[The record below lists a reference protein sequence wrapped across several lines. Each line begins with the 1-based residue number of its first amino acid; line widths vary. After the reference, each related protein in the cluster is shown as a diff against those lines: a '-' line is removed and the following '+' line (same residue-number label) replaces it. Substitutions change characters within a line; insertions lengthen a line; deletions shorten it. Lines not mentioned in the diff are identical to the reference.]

1 MCGGATRASRATA
14 KKERKN
20 MSDENLNGKIKL
32 VMAFGL
38 TRKQRKE
45 IKTAAAR
52 KGVPLLNYLY
62 GLVLTEPERFVV
74 PLGTPAR
81 EAGGGRQS
89 MSCGSSPGR

>member
-1 MCGGATRASRATA
+1 MTDEKESR
-14 KKERKN
+14 N

-38 TRKQRKE
+38 NRKQLKE

-62 GLVLTEPERFVV
+62 GMVLTEPGRFIV

-81 EAGGGRQS
+81 EAGGY
-89 MSCGSSPGR
+89 SSGCEGPQ

>member
-1 MCGGATRASRATA
+1 MTDEKESR
-14 KKERKN
+14 N

-62 GLVLTEPERFVV
+62 GLVLTEPGRFIV
-74 PLGTPAR
+74 PLGSPAR
-81 EAGGGRQS
+81 EAGAASSDCGVPQS
-89 MSCGSSPGR
+89 DSVPR

>member
-1 MCGGATRASRATA
+1 MTDEKESR
-14 KKERKN
+14 N

-32 VMAFGL
+32 VMTFGL

-62 GLVLTEPERFVV
+62 GLVLTEPGRFIV
-74 PLGTPAR
+74 PLGSPAR

-89 MSCGSSPGR
+89 ISCGSTPGR

>member
-1 MCGGATRASRATA
+1 
-14 KKERKN
+14 

-38 TRKQRKE
+38 TPKE
-45 IKTAAAR
+45 NRTVRAAAAR

-74 PLGTPAR
+74 PLGSPPR
-81 EAGGGRQS
+81 ETGGY
-89 MSCGSSPGR
+89 SSECEGPQ